1 MGCQEFDNDGSVNYT
16 WQGNWLEFANEWFT
30 DESINDTSLG
40 CEWWVRSIPVRWSWM
55 SPSSDVIT

>member
-16 WQGNWLEFANEWFT
+16 WQGNWFGFANEWFA

-40 CEWWVRSIPVRWSWM
+40 CEWWGEEYTGQMIL
-55 SPSSDVIT
+55 DVY